1 MVSSDFVYIGFGS
14 EGNFS
19 FTWSDWGSFFS
30 SLLAS
35 GSRAGSSLLEGCS
48 GELLVFHDLRSYVI
62 SRGDGCRE
70 NFNTRKEV
78 DNSSESH
85 FEGR

>member
-1 MVSSDFVYIGFGS
+1 MVSSYLVYIGFGS
-14 EGNFS
+14 EGNFC
-19 FTWSDWGSFFS
+19 FAWGDQGCFFA
-30 SLLAS
+30 SLLAG
-35 GSRAGSSLLEGCS
+35 GSLASSSLLEGCS
-48 GELLVFHDLRSYVI
+48 GKLLVLHYLRSCVI
-62 SRGDGCRE
+62 SRGEGGRK